1 MAAVAPE
8 FNWRDLKETGTIS
21 TPISPIADLIGDLI
35 VTVIQ
40 SARLGIQ
47 SMRLLERCKTPRSA

>member
-21 TPISPIADLIGDLI
+21 TPISPLADLIGD
-35 VTVIQ
+35 
-40 SARLGIQ
+40 
-47 SMRLLERCKTPRSA
+47 

>member
-21 TPISPIADLIGDLI
+21 TPISRPRAINCGLIGDLI

-40 SARLGIQ
+40 S
-47 SMRLLERCKTPRSA
+47 MRLLE

>member
-21 TPISPIADLIGDLI
+21 MPISPIADLIGDLI

-40 SARLGIQ
+40 S
-47 SMRLLERCKTPRSA
+47 MRLLERCKTPSVRSA

>member
-21 TPISPIADLIGDLI
+21 PRPFHAQGRSIADLIGDLI

-40 SARLGIQ
+40 SMRLGI
-47 SMRLLERCKTPRSA
+47 